1 MKKIICFLLMT
12 AVLLCAFVSCGKES
26 ASKESSSVVE
36 PTKETDETTDKAFV
50 FAPKR
55 EEHENPAYAS
65 VKITAGQSEY
75 GIGAKEIDFTV
86 TFESD
91 GNTEGICCQRYLG
104 LEKLTGGVWTPV
116 EFSEKRFADAY
127 LNWESYYEFVV
138 PENGKSFGKTLETKR
153 LYRPLEAGKYRAVLY
168 LEDGSVRYAEFDV
181 K

>member
-1 MKKIICFLLMT
+1 M
-12 AVLLCAFVSCGKES
+12 
-26 ASKESSSVVE
+26 
-36 PTKETDETTDKAFV
+36 
-50 FAPKR
+50 
-55 EEHENPAYAS
+55 
-65 VKITAGQSEY
+65 
-75 GIGAKEIDFTV
+75 
-86 TFESD
+86 
-91 GNTEGICCQRYLG
+91 
-104 LEKLTGGVWTPV
+104 

>member
-12 AVLLCAFVSCGKES
+12 AVLLCAFVSCGKKP

-36 PTKETDETTDKAFV
+36 
-50 FAPKR
+50 
-55 EEHENPAYAS
+55 
-65 VKITAGQSEY
+65 
-75 GIGAKEIDFTV
+75 
-86 TFESD
+86 
-91 GNTEGICCQRYLG
+91 
-104 LEKLTGGVWTPV
+104 
-116 EFSEKRFADAY
+116 
-127 LNWESYYEFVV
+127 